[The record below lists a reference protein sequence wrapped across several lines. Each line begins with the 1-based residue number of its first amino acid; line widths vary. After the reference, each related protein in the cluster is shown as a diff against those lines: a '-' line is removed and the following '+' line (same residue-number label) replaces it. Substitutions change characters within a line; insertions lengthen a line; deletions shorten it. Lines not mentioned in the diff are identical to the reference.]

1 MITFLIKGENM
12 TKYDLIKTMNID
24 ELAYYIRSECLSAVI
39 NGVVLDVDSIKRW
52 LNTKH
57 EGEINELCNSYL

>member
-1 MITFLIKGENM
+1 M

-57 EGEINELCNSYL
+57 EGEINELCNSHL

>member
-57 EGEINELCNSYL
+57 EGEINELCNSHL